1 MAGIARKFGIA
12 GMIGVLALIGDLALF
27 GGAAQARPRLTG
39 EAQLAKLLEGRVAG
53 KPVNCISLRTNAP
66 STVIDKTAIVYGS
79 GTTVYLQRPRIGAAS
94 LNSNDILVTQMVISQ
109 LCSVDTVNIIDRN
122 TLFWRGFVGLDQF
135 VPYRKPEK
143 VALAD

>member
-1 MAGIARKFGIA
+1 MAQIA
-12 GMIGVLALIGDLALF
+12 GKLGVRRLAIATAVGALML
-27 GGAAQARPRLTG
+27 GAVAADARPRLTG

-66 STVIDKTAIVYGS
+66 STVIDKTAIIYGS
-79 GTTVYLQRPRIGAAS
+79 GTTVYLQRPKVGAAS
-94 LNSNDILVTQMVISQ
+94 LNSNDILVTPMVIPQ

-122 TLFWRGFVGLDQF
+122 NFFWRGFVALDEF
-135 VPYRKPEK
+135 VPYTKPAK